1 MNGCSSKWWNF
12 FRWKFK
18 NILVQLQ
25 VNNWFVRVTAFKL
38 SFSNNFFFTENNWN
52 CSSWK
57 WKRDFVPFSKYFHE
71 IREKKLL
78 RLLWNLESFLFAL
91 KTKKNRLLQK
101 GRTEYVKRWQH
112 ACCEQPLSTSL
123 WYLTIFLS
131 ICLTFWLHTIWQV
144 PCCIAKTKKPVND
157 GIIGQKNIKW
167 TCIW

>member
-1 MNGCSSKWWNF
+1 MNGCSSKWWNL

-25 VNNWFVRVTAFKL
+25 VNNWFVRVTSFEL
-38 SFSNNFFFTENNWN
+38 SCYNNFFFTENNWN

-71 IREKKLL
+71 IREKIA
-78 RLLWNLESFLFAL
+78 SPSL
-91 KTKKNRLLQK
+91 KPGIFPFCTENKKNILLQK

-131 ICLTFWLHTIWQV
+131 ICLIFWLHTIWQV
-144 PCCIAKTKKPVND
+144 PSCIAKTKKKP
-157 GIIGQKNIKW
+157 
-167 TCIW
+167 